1 MFKNVLMLSLIL
13 IMSTVYLVPTYALDF
28 DEPADEPVIT
38 EFQHMNSI
46 KTSLSISGGNA
57 YVGVTVT
64 GIINHTT
71 KISVA
76 VTLQKKSGGKWTN
89 VATWHQTSDGY
100 LLRLN
105 KTKAVSKGTYRI
117 KNVVTAYKNA
127 SNETKTDYSAPKTC
141 S

>member
-1 MFKNVLMLSLIL
+1 MFKKVLMLSLIL

-76 VTLQKKSGGKWTN
+76 VTLQKKTGGKWTDII
-89 VATWHQTSDGY
+89 TWNQTSDSY
-100 LLRLN
+100 ILRLN
-105 KTKAVSKGTYRI
+105 KTKAVSKGTYRV
-117 KNVVTAYKNA
+117 KNVVKAYKNT
-127 SNETKTDYSAPKTC
+127 NYETKTDYSTTIVY
-141 S
+141 